1 MVEEPGT
8 RDETSAIQMIDGVL
22 VTPKLE
28 SVELTTVPT
37 EAGEVVGTDECVTK
51 EVPTDRGFEVGVHE
65 AVKVD
70 DEG

>member
-1 MVEEPGT
+1 M
-8 RDETSAIQMIDGVL
+8 
-22 VTPKLE
+22 
-28 SVELTTVPT
+28 PT